1 MFSFAVLDDLYLKN
15 KDLPR
20 INDLVKLVKESTIF
34 LAKNIYMYL

>member
-20 INDLVKLVKESTIF
+20 INDLVKLAKKSTVS
-34 LAKNIYMYL
+34 LTKNIYMYL

>member
-20 INDLVKLVKESTIF
+20 INDLVKLVKKSVVS

>member
-1 MFSFAVLDDLYLKN
+1 MFSFAVLDDLNLKN

-20 INDLVKLVKESTIF
+20 INDLAKLAKESTIF

>member
-20 INDLVKLVKESTIF
+20 INDLYNQANLSTLS

>member
-20 INDLVKLVKESTIF
+20 INDLVKLVKKSTVS
-34 LAKNIYMYL
+34 LTKNIYMYL

>member
-20 INDLVKLVKESTIF
+20 INDLVKLVKKSTIF

>member
-20 INDLVKLVKESTIF
+20 INDLVKLAKKSTIF
-34 LAKNIYMYL
+34 LTKNTYMYL

>member
-20 INDLVKLVKESTIF
+20 INDLVKLVKKSTIF
-34 LAKNIYMYL
+34 LTKNTYMYL

>member
-1 MFSFAVLDDLYLKN
+1 MFSFAVLDDLNLKN

-20 INDLVKLVKESTIF
+20 INDLVKLVKKSAVS

>member
-1 MFSFAVLDDLYLKN
+1 MFSFAVLNDLYLKN

-20 INDLVKLVKESTIF
+20 INNLVKLAKESTVS